1 MGKDKENMEDKTME
15 NLINTL
21 GKIFKK
27 ENSEKE
33 IAKLIV
39 DDFYKG
45 DIKKTI
51 KRLYH
56 DIILPVEDKIELMLP
71 KFNYSS
77 LLLNTIMI
85 NGYVLK
91 SDLEKEIAKHNK
103 TFCCCADE
111 SRTVINSLINLL
123 ITGEHSSLQET
134 YSDYWERIK
143 DKEEKERL
151 IDWKNDN
158 RLTYWSCKR
167 FKNTQEVLDWIID
180 KYYK

>member
-21 GKIFKK
+21 GEIFKK

-77 LLLNTIMI
+77 LLLNTIVNI
-85 NGYVLK
+85 
-91 SDLEKEIAKHNK
+91 
-103 TFCCCADE
+103 
-111 SRTVINSLINLL
+111 
-123 ITGEHSSLQET
+123 
-134 YSDYWERIK
+134 
-143 DKEEKERL
+143 
-151 IDWKNDN
+151 
-158 RLTYWSCKR
+158 
-167 FKNTQEVLDWIID
+167 
-180 KYYK
+180 

>member
-1 MGKDKENMEDKTME
+1 MK

-21 GKIFKK
+21 GEIFKK

-39 DDFYKG
+39 DDFYKS

-85 NGYVLK
+85 NCYVLK